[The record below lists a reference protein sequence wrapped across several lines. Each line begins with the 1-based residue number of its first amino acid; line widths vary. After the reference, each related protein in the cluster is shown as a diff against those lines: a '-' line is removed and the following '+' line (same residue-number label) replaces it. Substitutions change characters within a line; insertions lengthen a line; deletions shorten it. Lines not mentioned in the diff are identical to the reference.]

1 MFKILIYDKI
11 ASSQESQTLNDP
23 KQTTAVYNLLYAQ
36 HLLQIQHE
44 RFRYR
49 IFNIITRA
57 SCFQISLHL
66 KKKMLFDISVFNI
79 VLD

>member
-1 MFKILIYDKI
+1 MVIV
-11 ASSQESQTLNDP
+11 LNDP
-23 KQTTAVYNLLYAQ
+23 KQTTAVYKMLYAQ

-44 RFRYR
+44 RFGHRF
-49 IFNIITRA
+49 FNSITRA
-57 SCFQISLHL
+57 SCFQTSLHL